1 MNTSKPFFEI
11 YTFDKVEN
19 NKQFNN
25 LTPHAHELIEII
37 WTVSGDS
44 FLTVDMQTYS
54 PQSNQVFCI
63 TPHQRHQFTINAD
76 AQGYII
82 RFNELFLHEYNAVYH
97 ADLMLVL
104 TQSSNIHYSEEACE
118 EMQTIMDKLI
128 REFSQQQIY
137 SSDILSRYLNILFI
151 HMTRESRQQ
160 PVAANQQSNNTRQ
173 TKRFVQLV
181 DEHFKAH
188 KKVSEF
194 AEIMC
199 VTPSYL
205 NETIK
210 KATGYTA
217 GHHIRQRVIL
227 EAKRYAA
234 YSDSSMKEVAWDLG
248 FSDICYFSKLF
259 KKETGYTFSEFKR
272 RQDRVLAM

>member
-25 LTPHAHELIEII
+25 LTPHAHDLIEII
-37 WTVSGDS
+37 WTVTGDS

-54 PQSNQVFCI
+54 PQGDQVFCI
-63 TPHQRHQFTINAD
+63 MPHQRHQFSMNAD

-104 TQSSNIHYSEEACE
+104 TQSSNIHYSQDVVE

-128 REFSQQQIY
+128 REYSGQQIY
-137 SSDILSRYLNILFI
+137 SSEILSRYLNILFI

-160 PVAANQQSNNTRQ
+160 PIPANQQSNNTRQ
-173 TKRFVQLV
+173 AKRFIQLV

-259 KKETGYTFSEFKR
+259 KKETGYTFSEFKK